1 MSIYRYILS
10 RKVYGVIY
18 RVYRGIA
25 ISRYIMVHDRHM
37 SVYDKY
43 SVLILVMAIDVP
55 GIRTLISGACLLILP
70 NSVLGCCC
78 DWYMLA
84 HPALLFF
91 RLHPAG
97 PPECGTFVAPER
109 HTR

>member
-1 MSIYRYILS
+1 MVYDVIDGIL
-10 RKVYGVIY
+10 V
-18 RVYRGIA
+18 GI
-25 ISRYIMVHDRHM
+25 SQYMMVHDRHM
-37 SVYDKY
+37 SLYDED
-43 SVLILVMAIDVP
+43 SVLILVMATDVP
-55 GIRTLISGACLLILP
+55 GIRTLISGTCLLILP
-70 NSVLGCCC
+70 NSVPGCCC

-97 PPECGTFVAPER
+97 PPECGSFVALKR